1 MREWADQHDFHR
13 AHICDA
19 KFEMGGHF
27 ARMHIEKKER
37 KEYDVNKKTW
47 SVKLSKK
54 KNRKATKQ
62 LLATREI
69 SPKNE
74 F

>member
-47 SVKLSKK
+47 
-54 KNRKATKQ
+54 
-62 LLATREI
+62 
-69 SPKNE
+69 
-74 F
+74 